1 MLDCA
6 LHKLKSQC
14 CAQSKAQAQMVN
26 TCQQRISILEVTKQ
40 RITEAMDKT
49 IHESKEQKRTII
61 MQCEVDIA
69 KIIDGG
75 ADQDSQVKEQIMI
88 IISATQEKLAAEQE
102 RCRIAMMSLRDEL
115 ENVLDDLTPRVIWDQ
130 ENYGHLYFLV

>member
-6 LHKLKSQC
+6 LHNLKSQC
-14 CAQSKAQAQMVN
+14 CAEVQAQMVN

-40 RITEAMDKT
+40 CITEAMDKT
-49 IHESKEQKRTII
+49 IHESKEQKRTITV
-61 MQCEVDIA
+61 QCEADIA

-75 ADQDSQVKEQIMI
+75 ADQDSQVNEQIMR
-88 IISATQEKLAAEQE
+88 IISAAQEKLAAEQE